1 MILAGDIG
9 GTHSR
14 LCTFKEERGHLLPLN
29 EKTFRSCDHK
39 SLQEIVDLFLR
50 GVGQRVDCTCLAIAG
65 PVLHG
70 RAQATNLPWIA
81 DAAEIARQF
90 GIRNVWLIN
99 DLEAHATGI
108 ADLEAADLANLDAA
122 VPRKGNAAL
131 IAAGTGLGEAGMF
144 WDGTRHRAFAAEGG
158 HADWA
163 PRNELEIALHQ
174 YLSKKFGHVSCER
187 VVSGPGLE
195 NVYDFLRD
203 SQLEKEPDWLRDELA
218 QAADPAATI
227 SQRGLEASV
236 PICER
241 ALDIFVAAYG
251 AEAGNLALRML
262 ATAGVFVSGGIAGKI
277 LPKLCTPLFRDAFED
292 KGRLKPLL
300 ETIPVKVIT
309 NARVGLIGAARYAVN
324 RVAEEMRPRA
334 AS

>member
-1 MILAGDIG
+1 MAI
-9 GTHSR
+9 
-14 LCTFKEERGHLLPLN
+14 FKEERGHLLLVD
-29 EKTFRSCDHK
+29 EKTFRSSDHR

-50 GVGQRVDCTCLAIAG
+50 GVAPRVGAACLAIAG
-65 PVLHG
+65 PVFHG

-81 DAAEIARQF
+81 DAEELARQF
-90 GIRNVWLIN
+90 GIQSVWLIN

-108 ADLEAADLANLDAA
+108 GDLEAADLANLDAA
-122 VPRKGNAAL
+122 GPREGNAAL
-131 IAAGTGLGEAGMF
+131 IAAGTGLGEAGMY
-144 WDGTRHRAFAAEGG
+144 WDGTRHQVFAGEGG

-163 PRNELEIALHQ
+163 PRNEQEIALHQ

-187 VVSGPGLE
+187 VLSGPGLE

-203 SQLEKEPDWLRDELA
+203 SQLEKEPDWLRDELT
-218 QAADPAATI
+218 QGPDPAAVI
-227 SQRGLEASV
+227 SQHGLDASV

-241 ALDIFVAAYG
+241 ALEIFVAIYG
-251 AEAGNLALRML
+251 AESGNLALRML
-262 ATAGVFVSGGIAGKI
+262 ATAGVFLSGGIAGKI

-309 NARVGLIGAARYAVN
+309 NARVGLIGSARYAAS
-324 RVAEEMRPRA
+324 RAAEELRPRA